1 MEEVITEHEKSV
13 IDTDANRF
21 ASKLMGLDEPFDNEP
36 FEVAVR
42 ALALTLILSENHET
56 EKFQTLL
63 GAVNVFTEKYKDLL
77 LQLVP
82 KIAEMLED
90 ALNDL
95 SRPVTNLDTNLS
107 VHFCARKL
115 VQDTESL
122 LNVAKSL
129 SIIS

>member
-13 IDTDANRF
+13 IDTDGGRF
-21 ASKLMGLDEPFDNEP
+21 ASKLMGLDERFDDE

-42 ALALTLILSENHET
+42 ALALTLILPEDQKT

-63 GAVNVFTEKYKDLL
+63 GAVNVFTEEYKDLL
-77 LQLVP
+77 LRLVP

-95 SRPVTNLDTNLS
+95 SRPVTNLDSNL
-107 VHFCARKL
+107 
-115 VQDTESL
+115 
-122 LNVAKSL
+122 
-129 SIIS
+129 